1 MTRREE
7 ERRQAEAERVEQKR
21 RQAAEQAALQ
31 AEEQALAAALAAE
44 EAAQAEPAA
53 SDIQFYAAA
62 IDSRIRD
69 TWVRPLGSSRRD
81 LSCTIEIQLL
91 SNGEVVADSVR
102 LVRSSGDPAY
112 DRSVVAAVY
121 KASPLPVPAGPLFE
135 RFRKLRLE
143 FKPGSR

>member
-1 MTRREE
+1 MPKQPIDVAYDRYWMYGLCMPVLSPPVTEE
-7 ERRQAEAERVEQKR
+7 DKSLERTIA
-21 RQAAEQAALQ
+21 
-31 AEEQALAAALAAE
+31 
-44 EAAQAEPAA
+44 
-53 SDIQFYAAA
+53 
-62 IDSRIRD
+62 SRIRD
-69 TWVRPLGSSRRD
+69 TWVRRLGSGRRD